1 MAIDAKEVYKRLEAL
16 KSERHTY
23 DQHCQELADYYLPS
37 KNVITREPVPGEKR
51 TLHIYDSIGIHSVK
65 LLAGALHGM
74 LTNPAAY
81 WFEYTTGIPEL
92 DKNDNVRRH
101 LQKITHITHEI
112 MNNSNFQTEIHEL
125 YLDELTFGTGIMSI
139 EEDSDMVVRFSAK
152 HIKDCWL
159 DENSKHKIDTVFRE
173 YRWKPRQ
180 IIEEFGK
187 AVPKFVL
194 DKAKA
199 APEEKL
205 CIVELT
211 CPNMDYNKGKKLSI
225 QGKKFI
231 TCTYIKNG
239 SSEHTLLEEKGFNTF
254 PFVTPRWTKG
264 TGEINGRSP
273 AMESLA
279 DTKMVNE
286 MMKETIRAQQ
296 KATNPPLLVPDDGI
310 VGSLR
315 QTPGGISYYRSGQGD
330 FIKPLLSGVDLLLS
344 EQMIEGVRGRIRSCF
359 YVDQLKLQEGPQMT
373 ATEVM
378 QRTEEN
384 NRLMGPVLGRQH
396 SELLRPMI
404 DRVYEIAE
412 RRGLYPPAPI
422 ELKNHPKIDVKYRS
436 MLAKAQL
443 ATEANNIVRVFQA
456 ATPFIQLDPQAGDV
470 INADEGVRYI
480 ANLYGLPQDL
490 LRNQDEIEDIRDA
503 KDQAN
508 QAAMAAKQE
517 EAAAEQIGKV
527 APAVKMV
534 ADASA

>member
-1 MAIDAKEVYKRLEAL
+1 MAIDPKQAYVRLEAL
-16 KSERHTY
+16 KADRHTY
-23 DQHCQELADYYLPS
+23 DQHCQELADYCLPA

-51 TLHIYDSIGIHSVK
+51 LLHIYDSIGIHSVK
-65 LLAGALHGM
+65 LLSGALHGM
-74 LTNPAAY
+74 LTNPSAY
-81 WFEYTTGIPEL
+81 WFQYTTGIPEL
-92 DKNDNVRRH
+92 DRNDNVRRY
-101 LQKITHITHEI
+101 LQKITHITHEV

-125 YLDELTFGTGIMSI
+125 YMDELTFGTGIMSV
-139 EEDSDMVVRFSAK
+139 EEDEESVVRFSAR

-159 DENSKHKIDTVFRE
+159 DENSKGKVDTVFRE

-180 IIEEFGK
+180 IMEEFGDK
-187 AVPKFVL
+187 VPKFVL
-194 DKAKA
+194 DKAKT
-199 APEEKL
+199 APEEKMCL
-205 CIVELT
+205 MELT
-211 CPNMDYNKGKKLSI
+211 CPNMEYDKGKKLSVK
-225 QGKKFI
+225 GKKFI

-264 TGEINGRSP
+264 TGEVNGRSP
-273 AMESLA
+273 AMEALA
-279 DTKMVNE
+279 DIKMVNE

-315 QTPGGISYYRSGQGD
+315 QTPGGISYYRAGNGD

-344 EQMIEGVRGRIRSCF
+344 EQMIEGVRNRIRSCF

-396 SELLRPMI
+396 SELLRPLI
-404 DRVYEIAE
+404 DRVFEIGE
-412 RRGLYPPAPI
+412 RRGIYPPAPI
-422 ELKNHPKIDVKYRS
+422 ELKNHAKIDVKYRS

-443 ATEANNIVRVFQA
+443 ATEANNMSRAFQA
-456 ATPFIQLDPQAGDV
+456 AAPFIGLDQAASDV

-480 ANLYGLPQDL
+480 ANLYDIPQDL
-490 LRNQDEIEDIRDA
+490 IRDEEEIEALREARDE
-503 KDQAN
+503 AN
-508 QAAMAAKQE
+508 RAALEAKQQD
-517 EAAAEQIGKV
+517 AAAEQIGKMT
-527 APAVKMV
+527 PAVKAV
-534 ADASA
+534 AESA